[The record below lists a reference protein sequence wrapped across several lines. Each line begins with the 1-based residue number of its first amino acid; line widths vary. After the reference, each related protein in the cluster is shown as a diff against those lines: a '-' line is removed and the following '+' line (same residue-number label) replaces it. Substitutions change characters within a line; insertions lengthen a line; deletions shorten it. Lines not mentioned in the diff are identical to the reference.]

1 MKQALKSMS
10 VRSMDFQKCMCLM
23 AEICEM
29 LGRKEKFRAEI
40 ESGPERV
47 SVKVYGID
55 EMETPS
61 GISTMDSMDS
71 SRSQ

>member
-1 MKQALKSMS
+1 MMIKCMS
-10 VRSMDFQKCMCLM
+10 VRSIDFQKCMSLM
-23 AEICEM
+23 SEFCEM
-29 LGRKEKFRAEI
+29 LVHKEKFRAEI